1 MAVVTEL
8 TEKTFDTF
16 VDQHDLVV
24 IDFGAEW
31 CAPCKGF
38 AQVIEKAAEQ
48 HADVAFATVD
58 IDAQPG
64 LAQDFEVRS
73 VPWVMILR
81 EQVALY
87 DESGAL
93 SATALDEL
101 IAQARA
107 VDIAEVKRQ
116 LEENTQRDD

>member
-1 MAVVTEL
+1 MTEITEL
-8 TEKTFDTF
+8 DEASFD
-16 VDQHDLVV
+16 QYISEHDLVV

-38 AQVIEKAAEQ
+38 AKVIERAAQ
-48 HADVAFATVD
+48 DHPDVAFATVD
-58 IDAQPG
+58 IDKQAA
-64 LAQDFEVRS
+64 LASDFEVKS

-93 SATALDEL
+93 SAQTLDEL
-101 IAQARA
+101 IVQAKA
-107 VDIAEVKRQ
+107 VDIAQVKRQ
-116 LEENTQRDD
+116 LESNGED